1 MSSLY
6 GDPVS
11 VSTYVILRKDCPVDF
26 TVLGS
31 DQVEVT
37 CGARQDGCEF
47 LFDAESLRRF
57 VTSGAA
63 ALRDM
68 DARFARERA
77 EASDTEPSVV
87 RGV

>member
-6 GDPVS
+6 GDPVT
-11 VSTYVILRKDCPVDF
+11 VSTYVILRDGCPVDF

-31 DQVEVT
+31 NQVEVI
-37 CGARQDGCEF
+37 CGERRDGCEF

-57 VTSGAA
+57 LEGGTA

-68 DARFARERA
+68 DARATTDSARAVGRA
-77 EASDTEPSVV
+77 
-87 RGV
+87 